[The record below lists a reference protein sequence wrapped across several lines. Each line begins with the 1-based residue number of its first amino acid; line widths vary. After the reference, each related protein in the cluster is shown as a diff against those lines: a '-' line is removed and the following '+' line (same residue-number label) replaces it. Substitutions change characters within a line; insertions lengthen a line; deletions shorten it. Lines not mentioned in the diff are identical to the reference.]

1 MGRFTKL
8 AAALIGA
15 LLPFVAAHQAAAAD
29 YPRKP
34 ITMIVPTAA
43 GGGVDTQ
50 ARALAP
56 AMEEV
61 LGQPVRIVNKKG
73 AGGTVGLQSQ
83 LLTAKPDGYTIAA
96 AASVS
101 IIENPILQ
109 GLSYGVDD
117 VSVIATTGSFQGAMV
132 AAGDAP
138 YDTWDA
144 FVAYAK
150 ENPGTKWYA
159 LGKVT
164 VRIMNAIAEQEGLD
178 IAIVPGQG
186 GATLAPTLLA
196 GDADVSISGGIH
208 APFLANGELKVLLS
222 TLSAGQLMAT
232 PDVPSSFERYG
243 VSLDNNLVILAPK
256 GIPDEVAEKLAE
268 AVKVAADS
276 EQHKKVMATIQYPI
290 TYIDAADS
298 TAMYLEREAR
308 AEELL
313 GQ

>member
-1 MGRFTKL
+1 MSSISKL
-8 AAALIGA
+8 ASALIGA
-15 LLPFVAAHQAAAAD
+15 VAITGFAQAASAAD
-29 YPRKP
+29 YPVKP

-56 AMEEV
+56 VMEEV

-73 AGGTVGLQSQ
+73 AGGTVGLQSMI
-83 LLTAKPDGYTIAA
+83 LPAKPDGYTIAA

-117 VSVIATTGSFQGAMV
+117 VTIIATTGSFQGAIV
-132 AAGDAP
+132 AAGSAP
-138 YDTWDA
+138 YDTWDEFIA
-144 FVAYAK
+144 HAK
-150 ENPGTKWYA
+150 ANPGTKWYS
-159 LGKVT
+159 LGKIT
-164 VRIMNAIAEQEGLD
+164 VKMMNAIAEQEGLD

-222 TLSAGQLMAT
+222 TLSNGQLMAT
-232 PDVPSSFERYG
+232 PDVPSSFEKYG

-256 GIPDEVAEKLAE
+256 GLPTDIAEKLAE
-268 AVKVAADS
+268 AVEIAAQS
-276 EQHKKVMATIQYPI
+276 ERHKEVMATIQYPV
-290 TYIDAADS
+290 TYMNSADA
-298 TAMYLEREAR
+298 TAMFLEREAR
-308 AEELL
+308 SKETLK
-313 GQ
+313 